1 MSKPKLLDNAQ
12 AAEFLGVSPTT
23 LTTWRCTQRYDLPY
37 VKVGGL
43 VRYAETD
50 LCEFIESRKV
60 RITTS
65 EPCR

>member
-1 MSKPKLLDNAQ
+1 MNKPQLLDNAQ

-43 VRYAETD
+43 VRYQEAD
-50 LCEFIESRKV
+50 LLAFIESRKV
-60 RITTS
+60 RVTA
-65 EPCR
+65 